1 MLKTWYICCYYFS
14 SKCVSAGR
22 FHICR
27 TLWINIFWMFW
38 LFPVLSAPIYVRKR
52 CRPSILTLIKQRHT
66 QICDEYVSLATQ
78 KNWKGSSGGLKE
90 AGFFTL
96 PMCMWG
102 PAEAELT
109 EEWQS
114 AGPGCWEDHMP
125 LSTPAG
131 CVGGGLASP
140 RIGPE
145 SLSPGSQ
152 AGLNMTDKTLPEKRL
167 NCHLNVKFYFN

>member
-1 MLKTWYICCYYFS
+1 M
-14 SKCVSAGR
+14 
-22 FHICR
+22 
-27 TLWINIFWMFW
+27 WINLFWMYVW
-38 LFPVLSAPIYVRKR
+38 LCAALSAHQISTYLRKR
-52 CRPSILTLIKQRHT
+52 HCHSLCLRSQPSQNRENALISAKNM
-66 QICDEYVSLATQ
+66 SLATLNLR
-78 KNWKGSSGGLKE
+78 KSKRRSERGL
-90 AGFFTL
+90 FLIL

-102 PAEAELT
+102 PAEAQLT

-145 SLSPGSQ
+145 SFSPGSQ
-152 AGLNMTDKTLPEKRL
+152 AGLDSAWLSRENDKEKTKMITHMTAIYASRFIST
-167 NCHLNVKFYFN
+167 